1 MFIAQEVLKPVVDI
15 KTAISKRILLDSW
28 FEFLTRQAKGKTLK
42 NSVVSE
48 VIETLNRNGLR
59 DGK

>member
-15 KTAISKRILLDSW
+15 KTAISKRILLDAW